1 MNLTVDAVRPSF
13 YRNDMT
19 ADSREIEK
27 QAQNLPAKERARL
40 ALALIE
46 SLDQGEEIDAEEL
59 WLDEAERRLEDY
71 RAGRVEAIPAN
82 EVFEKI
88 AKNRLFLR
96 RLPNSISSA
105 LVCGSFA
112 YLSRASLCTI
122 GHLNQRAL
130 LRHSFQTTS
139 YR

>member
-1 MNLTVDAVRPSF
+1 
-13 YRNDMT
+13 MT

-46 SLDQGEEIDAEEL
+46 SLDQGEDVDAEEL

-88 AKNRLFLR
+88 AKKL
-96 RLPNSISSA
+96 
-105 LVCGSFA
+105 G
-112 YLSRASLCTI
+112 
-122 GHLNQRAL
+122 
-130 LRHSFQTTS
+130 
-139 YR
+139 

>member
-1 MNLTVDAVRPSF
+1 
-13 YRNDMT
+13 MT
-19 ADSREIEK
+19 ADSRDIEK

-46 SLDQGEEIDAEEL
+46 SLDQGEDIDAEDL

-88 AKNRLFLR
+88 AKKL
-96 RLPNSISSA
+96 
-105 LVCGSFA
+105 G
-112 YLSRASLCTI
+112 
-122 GHLNQRAL
+122 
-130 LRHSFQTTS
+130 
-139 YR
+139 

>member
-1 MNLTVDAVRPSF
+1 MNLTVDAVRSSF

-19 ADSREIEK
+19 ADSRDIEK

-46 SLDQGEEIDAEEL
+46 SLDQGEDIDAEDL

-82 EVFEKI
+82 EVFEII
-88 AKNRLFLR
+88 AKKL
-96 RLPNSISSA
+96 
-105 LVCGSFA
+105 G
-112 YLSRASLCTI
+112 
-122 GHLNQRAL
+122 
-130 LRHSFQTTS
+130 
-139 YR
+139 